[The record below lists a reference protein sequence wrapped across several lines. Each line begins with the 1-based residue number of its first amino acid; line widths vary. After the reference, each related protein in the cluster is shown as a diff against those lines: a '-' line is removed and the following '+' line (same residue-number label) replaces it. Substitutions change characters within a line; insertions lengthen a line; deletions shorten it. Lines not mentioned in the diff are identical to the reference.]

1 MVSRRG
7 SCQNAGMPKTPRRR
21 SDGATRPA
29 ATPSGTVFDV
39 IVVGA
44 GSAGLP
50 LAICAA
56 SRGAR
61 VLQLEADYRI
71 GGTLHWS
78 SGQISAAGTRLQRA
92 QGIEDSPAEHF
103 RDAQRIAHGRID
115 PLVLGLFVKHAA
127 ATIDWLMDL
136 GFVPAPGTPVAGE
149 AHEAYSTR
157 RYLWGA
163 NKGLSILEALRPSH
177 EQLVRSGRIDLRLQT
192 RMTSL
197 STDASGAVTG
207 VRALTPQGEVEYRS
221 RNVVLASGGYAANP
235 ELWQRLTPRYPLC
248 SHVNPYSRGDGIVAA
263 SALGAQ
269 VDGSDKFLCTFA
281 GVLDDPQDPR
291 SGAFLLLSPGAR
303 KVWEMFVDSRGRRF
317 MQEDHPSIDYR
328 ERSLLRQPGTRMNIV
343 FDAAILQ
350 NAATLTLDPTAVYR
364 AKFGQHPAFVKAASI
379 AGLARE
385 LGVPVDNLQRSV
397 REYNAAVDAGVDR
410 RQGKQFLIRRIEK
423 APFYGIKA
431 QGLTVLSPAG
441 LQVDRRL
448 RVLGGNGK
456 PIRNL
461 YAAGEVL
468 GFGRTSGDA
477 FVGGLSLTPALTFGR
492 LLGES
497 LLRW

>member
-1 MVSRRG
+1 
-7 SCQNAGMPKTPRRR
+7 MPPT
-21 SDGATRPA
+21 SD
-29 ATPSGTVFDV
+29 FDV
-39 IVVGA
+39 IVIGA

-50 LAICAA
+50 LAIRAA
-56 SRGAR
+56 ERGAR

-78 SGQISAAGTRLQRA
+78 SGQISAAGTRLQA
-92 QGIEDSPAEHF
+92 SQGIADSPDEHF

-115 PLVLGLFVKHAA
+115 PVALRLFVDHAA
-127 ATIDWLMDL
+127 TTIDWLMDL

-163 NKGLSILEALRPSH
+163 NKGLSILEALRPTH
-177 EQLVRSGRIDLRLQT
+177 DRLVRSGSIDLRLQT

-197 STDASGAVTG
+197 LADSRGAVSG
-207 VRALTPQGEVEYRS
+207 VRAMTPNGEVLFRG

-235 ELWQRLTPRYPLC
+235 DLWKQLTPQFPLC
-248 SHVNPYSRGDGIVAA
+248 SHANPYSRGDGIVAA
-263 SALGAQ
+263 QALGAP
-269 VDGSDKFLCTFA
+269 VDGSDKYLCTFA
-281 GVLDDPQDPR
+281 GVLDDPTDPR
-291 SGAFLLLSPGAR
+291 SGVFLLLSPGAR
-303 KVWEMFVDSRGRRF
+303 KVWEMFVDTRGRRF

-328 ERSLLRQPGTRMNIV
+328 ERSLLCQPGTRMNIV
-343 FDAAILQ
+343 FDHAILQ
-350 NAATLTLDPTAVYR
+350 NAATLTLDPTSVYR
-364 AKFGQHPAFVKAASI
+364 AKFGNHPGFVRAPSI
-379 AGLARE
+379 AALARE
-385 LGVPVDNLQRSV
+385 LEVPAINLERSV
-397 REYNAAVDAGVDR
+397 REYNAAVDAGVDH

-423 APFYGIKA
+423 PPFYGIKA

-448 RVLGGNGK
+448 RVIGANGR

-497 LLRW
+497 LLDW

>member
-1 MVSRRG
+1 MNTTRASRNSLTPRSRRMAKPP
-7 SCQNAGMPKTPRRR
+7 QRAI
-21 SDGATRPA
+21 SDRY
-29 ATPSGTVFDV
+29 DV
-39 IVVGA
+39 IVIGA

-50 LAICAA
+50 LAIRAA
-56 SRGAR
+56 ERGGQ

-78 SGQISAAGTRLQRA
+78 SGQISAAGTRLQRS
-92 QGIEDSPAEHF
+92 QGIEDSPNEHF

-115 PLVLGLFVKHAA
+115 PVVLRLFVDQAA

-136 GFVPAPGTPVAGE
+136 GFAPAPGTPVAGE

-163 NKGLSILEALRPSH
+163 NKGISILEALRPTH
-177 EQLVRSGRIDLRLQT
+177 DRLVREGRIDLRLQT
-192 RMTSL
+192 RMTRL
-197 STDASGAVTG
+197 LTDAKGAVIG
-207 VRALTPQGEVEYRS
+207 VRASTPNGEVEFLGK
-221 RNVVLASGGYAANP
+221 NIVLASGGYAANP
-235 ELWQRLTPRYPLC
+235 ELWKKLTPAYPLC
-248 SHVNPYSRGDGIVAA
+248 SHANPYSRGDGIVAA
-263 SALGAQ
+263 SELGAP

-281 GVLDDPQDPR
+281 GVLEDPRDPR

-303 KVWEMFVDSRGRRF
+303 KVWEIFVDQRGRRF

-328 ERSLLRQPGTRMNIV
+328 ERALLRQPGTRMNIV
-343 FDAAILQ
+343 FDHAILQ
-350 NAATLTLDPTAVYR
+350 NAATITLDPTAAYR
-364 AKFGQHPAFVKAASI
+364 ARFGRHPAFVKAKTLAE
-379 AGLARE
+379 LARK
-385 LGVPVDNLQRSV
+385 LGMPAANLRRSV
-397 REYNAAVDAGVDR
+397 RDYNAAVAARIDSQ
-410 RQGKQFLIRRIEK
+410 QGKQFLIRPIEK
-423 APFYGIKA
+423 PPFYAIKA

-441 LQVDRRL
+441 LKVDRKL
-448 RVLGGNGK
+448 RVIGGNGR

-492 LLGES
+492 LLGEQ
-497 LLRW
+497 LLSW

>member
-1 MVSRRG
+1 MSKASSV
-7 SCQNAGMPKTPRRR
+7 RR
-21 SDGATRPA
+21 SSSHPY
-29 ATPSGTVFDV
+29 DV

-50 LAICAA
+50 LAIRAA
-56 SRGAR
+56 ERGAR

-92 QGIEDSPAEHF
+92 QGIDDSPDEHF

-115 PLVLGLFVKHAA
+115 PVVLRLFVDHAA

-163 NKGLSILEALRPSH
+163 NKGLSILEALRPTH
-177 EQLVRSGRIDLRLQT
+177 DRLVREDRIDLRLQT
-192 RMTSL
+192 RMTQL
-197 STDASGAVTG
+197 LTEARGAVIG
-207 VRALTPQGEVEYRS
+207 VRAHTPEGEVEFRG
-221 RNVVLASGGYAANP
+221 RKVVLASGGYAANP
-235 ELWQRLTPRYPLC
+235 ELWKKLTPRYPLC
-248 SHVNPYSRGDGIVAA
+248 SHANPYSRGDGIVAA
-263 SALGAQ
+263 AALGAP
-269 VDGSDKFLCTFA
+269 VDGSDNFLCTFA
-281 GVLDDPQDPR
+281 GVLEDPADPR

-303 KVWEMFVDSRGRRF
+303 KVWEIFVDQRGRRF

-328 ERSLLRQPGTRMNIV
+328 ERSLLRQPGTRMNII
-343 FDAAILQ
+343 FDHAILQ
-350 NAATLTLDPTAVYR
+350 NAATITLDPTAAYR
-364 AKFGQHPAFVKAASI
+364 ARFGRHPAFLKAKTLAE
-379 AGLARE
+379 LARK
-385 LGVPVDNLQRSV
+385 LDVPPANLQRTV
-397 REYNAAVDAGVDR
+397 RDYNAAVDAGTDR
-410 RQGKQFLIRRIEK
+410 GQGKQFLIRRIEK
-423 APFYGIKA
+423 PPFYAIKA

-441 LQVDRRL
+441 LKVDRRL
-448 RVLGGNGK
+448 RVIGDDGR

-461 YAAGEVL
+461 HAAGEVL
-468 GFGRTSGDA
+468 GFARTSGDA

-492 LLGES
+492 LLGEQ
-497 LLRW
+497 LLEW

>member
-1 MVSRRG
+1 
-7 SCQNAGMPKTPRRR
+7 MPQST
-21 SDGATRPA
+21 D
-29 ATPSGTVFDV
+29 FDV
-39 IVVGA
+39 IVIGA

-50 LAICAA
+50 LAIRAA
-56 SRGAR
+56 ERGAR

-78 SGQISAAGTRLQRA
+78 SGQISAAGTRLQAA
-92 QGIEDSPAEHF
+92 QGIEDSPDEHF

-115 PLVLGLFVKHAA
+115 PVALRLFVDHAA
-127 ATIDWLMDL
+127 TTIDWLMDL

-163 NKGLSILEALRPSH
+163 NKGLSILEALRPTH
-177 EQLVRSGRIDLRLQT
+177 DRLVHSGSINLRLQT

-197 STDASGAVTG
+197 LADSRGAVSG
-207 VRALTPQGEVEYRS
+207 VRAMTPNGEVLFRG

-235 ELWQRLTPRYPLC
+235 ELWKRLTPQFPLC
-248 SHVNPYSRGDGIVAA
+248 SHANPYSRGDGIVAA
-263 SALGAQ
+263 QALGAP
-269 VDGSDKFLCTFA
+269 VDGSDKYLCTFA
-281 GVLDDPQDPR
+281 GVLDDPSDPR
-291 SGAFLLLSPGAR
+291 SGMFLLLSPGAR

-343 FDAAILQ
+343 FDHAILQ
-350 NAATLTLDPTAVYR
+350 NAATLTLDPTPVYR
-364 AKFGQHPAFVKAASI
+364 AKFGKHPGFVRAPSI
-379 AGLARE
+379 AALARE
-385 LGVPVDNLQRSV
+385 LDVPAVNLERSV

-441 LQVDRRL
+441 LRVDRRL
-448 RVLGGNGK
+448 RVIGANGR

-492 LLGES
+492 LLGDS
-497 LLRW
+497 LLDW

>member
-1 MVSRRG
+1 MKRTRVPR
-7 SCQNAGMPKTPRRR
+7 TPRSLR
-21 SDGATRPA
+21 AAEPPRPA
-29 ATPSGTVFDV
+29 NSDCYDV
-39 IVVGA
+39 IVIGA

-50 LAICAA
+50 LAIRAA
-56 SRGAR
+56 ERGAR

-78 SGQISAAGTRLQRA
+78 SGQISAAGTRLQRS
-92 QGIEDSPAEHF
+92 QGIEDSPNEHF
-103 RDAQRIAHGRID
+103 HDAQRIAHGRID
-115 PLVLGLFVKHAA
+115 PVVLRLFVDHAA

-136 GFVPAPGTPVAGE
+136 GFAPAPGTPVAGE

-163 NKGLSILEALRPSH
+163 NKGLSILEALRPTH
-177 EQLVRSGRIDLRLQT
+177 DRWVREGSIDLRLQT
-192 RMTSL
+192 RMTRL
-197 STDASGAVTG
+197 MTNTQGAVIG
-207 VRALTPQGEVEYRS
+207 VRASTPAGEVEFQG

-235 ELWQRLTPRYPLC
+235 ELWKKLTPAYPLC
-248 SHVNPYSRGDGIVAA
+248 SHANPYSRGDGIVAA
-263 SALGAQ
+263 SALGAT

-281 GVLDDPQDPR
+281 GVLEDLRDPR

-303 KVWEMFVDSRGRRF
+303 KVWEIFVDQRGRRF

-328 ERSLLRQPGTRMNIV
+328 ERALLRQPDTRMNIV
-343 FDAAILQ
+343 FDEAILQ
-350 NAATLTLDPTAVYR
+350 NAATITLDSTATYR
-364 AKFGQHPAFVKAASI
+364 TRFGRHPAFVKAKTLAE
-379 AGLARE
+379 LARQ
-385 LGVPVDNLQRSV
+385 LGVPAANLRRSV
-397 REYNAAVDAGVDR
+397 REYNAAVAARVDH
-410 RQGKQFLIRRIEK
+410 RQGKQFLIRPIEK
-423 APFYGIKA
+423 PPFYAIKA

-441 LQVDRRL
+441 LKVDRKL
-448 RVLGGNGK
+448 RVIGGNDR

-492 LLGES
+492 LLGEQ
-497 LLRW
+497 LLSW

>member
-1 MVSRRG
+1 
-7 SCQNAGMPKTPRRR
+7 MPQST
-21 SDGATRPA
+21 D
-29 ATPSGTVFDV
+29 FDV
-39 IVVGA
+39 IVIGA

-50 LAICAA
+50 LAIRAA
-56 SRGAR
+56 ERGAR

-78 SGQISAAGTRLQRA
+78 SGQISAAGTRLQAA
-92 QGIEDSPAEHF
+92 QGIEDSPDEHF

-115 PLVLGLFVKHAA
+115 PVALRLFVDHAA
-127 ATIDWLMDL
+127 TTIDWLMDL

-163 NKGLSILEALRPSH
+163 NKGLSILEALRPTH
-177 EQLVRSGRIDLRLQT
+177 DRLVHSGSINLRLQT

-197 STDASGAVTG
+197 LADSRGAVSG
-207 VRALTPQGEVEYRS
+207 VRAMTPNGEVLFRG

-235 ELWQRLTPRYPLC
+235 ELWKRLTPQFPLC
-248 SHVNPYSRGDGIVAA
+248 SHANPYSRGDGIVAA
-263 SALGAQ
+263 QALGAP
-269 VDGSDKFLCTFA
+269 VDGSDKYLCTFA
-281 GVLDDPQDPR
+281 GVLDDPSDPR
-291 SGAFLLLSPGAR
+291 SGMFLLLSPGAR

-343 FDAAILQ
+343 FDHAILQ
-350 NAATLTLDPTAVYR
+350 NAATLTLDPTPVYR
-364 AKFGQHPAFVKAASI
+364 AKFGKHPGFVRAPSI
-379 AGLARE
+379 AALARE
-385 LGVPVDNLQRSV
+385 LDVPAVNLERSV

-441 LQVDRRL
+441 LRVDRRL
-448 RVLGGNGK
+448 RVIGANGS

-492 LLGES
+492 LLGDS
-497 LLRW
+497 LLDW

>member
-1 MVSRRG
+1 
-7 SCQNAGMPKTPRRR
+7 MPQST
-21 SDGATRPA
+21 D
-29 ATPSGTVFDV
+29 FDV
-39 IVVGA
+39 IVIGA

-50 LAICAA
+50 LAIRAA
-56 SRGAR
+56 ERGAR

-78 SGQISAAGTRLQRA
+78 SGQISAAGTRLQAA
-92 QGIEDSPAEHF
+92 QGIEDSPDEHF

-115 PLVLGLFVKHAA
+115 PVALRLFVDHAA
-127 ATIDWLMDL
+127 TTIDWLMDL

-163 NKGLSILEALRPSH
+163 NKGLSILEALRPTH
-177 EQLVRSGRIDLRLQT
+177 DRLVHSGSINLRLQT

-197 STDASGAVTG
+197 LADSRGAVSG
-207 VRALTPQGEVEYRS
+207 VRAMTPNGEVLFRG

-235 ELWQRLTPRYPLC
+235 ELWKRLTPQFPLC
-248 SHVNPYSRGDGIVAA
+248 SHANPYSRGDGIVAA
-263 SALGAQ
+263 QALGAP
-269 VDGSDKFLCTFA
+269 VDGSDKYLCTFA
-281 GVLDDPQDPR
+281 GVLDDPSDPR
-291 SGAFLLLSPGAR
+291 SGMFLLLSPGAR

-343 FDAAILQ
+343 FDHAILQ
-350 NAATLTLDPTAVYR
+350 NAATLTLDPTPVYR
-364 AKFGQHPAFVKAASI
+364 AKFGKHPGFVRAPSI
-379 AGLARE
+379 AALARE
-385 LGVPVDNLQRSV
+385 LDVPAVNLERSV

-441 LQVDRRL
+441 LRVDRRL
-448 RVLGGNGK
+448 RVIGANCR

-492 LLGES
+492 LLGDS
-497 LLRW
+497 LLDW

>member
-1 MVSRRG
+1 MKRTR
-7 SCQNAGMPKTPRRR
+7 APRTPRSLR
-21 SDGATRPA
+21 AAEPPRPA
-29 ATPSGTVFDV
+29 NSDCYDV
-39 IVVGA
+39 IVIGA

-50 LAICAA
+50 LAIRAA
-56 SRGAR
+56 ERGAR

-78 SGQISAAGTRLQRA
+78 SGQISAAGTRLQRSR
-92 QGIEDSPAEHF
+92 GIEDSPNEHF

-115 PLVLGLFVKHAA
+115 PVVLRLFVDHAA

-136 GFVPAPGTPVAGE
+136 GFAPAPGTPVAGE

-163 NKGLSILEALRPSH
+163 NKGLSILEALRPTHARWIREGS
-177 EQLVRSGRIDLRLQT
+177 IDLRLQT
-192 RMTSL
+192 RMTRLLTNTQS
-197 STDASGAVTG
+197 AVIG
-207 VRALTPQGEVEYRS
+207 VRASTPAGEVEFQG

-235 ELWQRLTPRYPLC
+235 ELWKKLTPAYPLC
-248 SHVNPYSRGDGIVAA
+248 SHANPYSRGDGIVAA
-263 SALGAQ
+263 SALGAP

-281 GVLDDPQDPR
+281 GVLEDPRDPR

-303 KVWEMFVDSRGRRF
+303 KVWEIFVDLRGRRF

-328 ERSLLRQPGTRMNIV
+328 ERALLRQPDTRMNIV
-343 FDAAILQ
+343 FDEGILQ
-350 NAATLTLDPTAVYR
+350 NAATITLDSTATYR
-364 AKFGQHPAFVKAASI
+364 ARFGRHPAFVKAKTLAE
-379 AGLARE
+379 LARQ
-385 LGVPVDNLQRSV
+385 LGVPAANLRRSV
-397 REYNAAVDAGVDR
+397 REYNAAVAARVDH
-410 RQGKQFLIRRIEK
+410 RQGKQFLIRPIEK
-423 APFYGIKA
+423 PPFYAIKA

-441 LQVDRRL
+441 LKVDRKL
-448 RVLGGNGK
+448 RVIGGNDR

-492 LLGES
+492 LLGEQ
-497 LLRW
+497 LLSW